1 MQESD
6 LALAEL
12 TGLAELQ
19 EVILDCPL
27 LGRGWQQLLD
37 CAGARLT
44 KLALSLVL
52 FTGDQVH

>member
-12 TGLAELQ
+12 TELAELR

-37 CAGARLT
+37 STGARLT
-44 KLALSLVL
+44 KVALSLVL